1 MVEEEETTEES
12 SDQSRPSSQT
22 FYNSNYDPRREGKV
36 SAPRSAYGSSSNSGQ
51 EPRVGRKLNES
62 SSKLAKRRKDVNKES
77 GEKILN
83 NF

>member
-12 SDQSRPSSQT
+12 SDQSRPNSQT

-36 SAPRSAYGSSSNSGQ
+36 SAPRSAYGSSNSGQ

-62 SSKLAKRRKDVNKES
+62 SSKLAKRRKDVNKDS
-77 GEKILN
+77 GKKILN
-83 NF
+83 FF